1 MAIYIT
7 NALYLSAIAMG
18 GDPNLPLIGWQ
29 SVISQ
34 ANISAA
40 ELPDAGYPISNIWS
54 ADTYTKWRSTNSGG
68 SPTNL
73 TILFY
78 NPDLLAVDY
87 IGIAGHNLGTIGA
100 PFVFQYYDGAAW
112 QDCGDGPR
120 IADND
125 APILD
130 FFDGITA
137 LYFKLVI
144 TVAAGDTAQISHAK
158 VGKVLKLSR
167 PRYVGEIPGGMGKIV
182 EKIGSK
188 SYAGQHL
195 GSVLISQG
203 DKFNITQENIKP
215 EFIRSQAMQDFFAHA
230 YLLQKKSAGP
240 VETFFYAWRPGEYPL
255 EVQYCGETTKFDQ
268 PSNQRSNGMMQWS
281 MSGDAFQ

>member
-29 SVISQ
+29 SIASQ
-34 ANISAA
+34 ANIAA
-40 ELPDAGYPISNIWS
+40 GGSDAGYPISNVWS
-54 ADTYTKWRSTNSGG
+54 GDTYTRWRHTNSGG
-68 SPTNL
+68 SPAGVA
-73 TILFY
+73 IIFY
-78 NPDLLAVDY
+78 NPELLAVDY
-87 IGIAGHNLGTIGA
+87 IGMARHNLGSAGIS
-100 PFVFQYYDGAAW
+100 FNCRYFDGTW
-112 QDCGDGPR
+112 HDCGAGPR
-120 IADND
+120 IPGDD
-125 APILD
+125 TPIMD
-130 FFDGITA
+130 HFDGRTA
-137 LYFKLVI
+137 IYFSIEFMIPAGAFVE
-144 TVAAGDTAQISHAK
+144 VAHAK

-167 PRYVGEIPGGMGKIV
+167 PRYVGEIPGGMGKTV

-203 DKFNITQENIKP
+203 DKFNITQENVKP
-215 EFIRSQAMQDFFAHA
+215 EFIRSQSMQDFFAHS

-240 VETFFYAWRPGEYPL
+240 VETFFFAWRPGEYPL
-255 EVQYCGETTKFDQ
+255 EVQYCGEITKFDQ